1 MADLKPKQ
9 IGYKYDLMHLNTPSY
24 ASAVVTWD
32 TSKMSKITF
41 NRVIKALKT
50 GVMRFRSG
58 EASAMYYELRKRF
71 EIPEFVLKKP
81 TEKKGYTRD
90 GYAQWEF
97 ATDKLMLALD
107 RVYKAERAIQ
117 RMENQHGL
125 PWYLCEESLDT
136 KKSNYFYFEN
146 DHDMTEVEAAMQEI
160 VNSPDIR
167 DKREKAIHFVETG
180 GKLTFTWRE

>member
-1 MADLKPKQ
+1 MAELKPKQ

-71 EIPEFVLKKP
+71 EIPEFTLTKP
-81 TEKKGYTRD
+81 SQRKGYVQN
-90 GYAQWEF
+90 GYIQWEY
-97 ATDKLMLALD
+97 ATDRLMMAIEPI
-107 RVYKAERAIQ
+107 YKAEQVLQ
-117 RMENQHGL
+117 RMEGSYT
-125 PWYLCEESLDT
+125 PWYLQKEKLSDQD
-136 KKSNYFYFEN
+136 YFYYEN
-146 DHDMTEVEAAMQEI
+146 AHDMTEVEAAMQEI
-160 VNSPDIR
+160 VNSPDVR
-167 DKREKAIHFVETG
+167 DKREQAIHFVETG